1 MKQAF
6 VFVGGSVDP
15 ERITERPEEGA
26 ITIAADVGWRN
37 AERLGITPKI
47 LVGDFDSLGEP
58 NVPEGT
64 EVLQVPAEKNETDTQ
79 LAVGLAI
86 SRGAEQITVIGGLD
100 GRLDHTLSNLAILED
115 LERRSFHGV
124 ITDGKNRVRFL
135 RNNSTLIPRSGFR
148 YLAILAA
155 DPVIKG
161 VSIEGVKYPLKK
173 AMLRRDHQYAV
184 SNEIEKNCALI
195 EVRKGGAWIVESADT
210 PVSVPAKQN
219 RKG

>member
-6 VFVGGSVDP
+6 VFVGGGIDP
-15 ERITERPEEGA
+15 ARITERPDDEA
-26 ITIAADVGWRN
+26 ITVAADCGWRN
-37 AERLGITPKI
+37 AELLGITPQI

-58 NVPEGT
+58 DVPDGT

-79 LAVGLAI
+79 LAVGLAL
-86 SRGAEQITVIGGLD
+86 SRGAEQITIVGGLD

-124 ITDGKNRVRFL
+124 ITDGRNRVRFL
-135 RNNSTLIPRSGFR
+135 KNNSTLIPRSGFR

-173 AMLRRDHQYAV
+173 ATLRRDHQYAV

-195 EVRKGGAWIVESADT
+195 EVRKGGAWIVESADEPLDEKRKKT
-210 PVSVPAKQN
+210 AKI
-219 RKG
+219 

>member
-6 VFVGGSVDP
+6 VFVGGDVCP

-26 ITIAADVGWRN
+26 ITVAADVGWRN
-37 AERLGITPKI
+37 AERLGITPRI

-58 NVPEGT
+58 DVGEET

-79 LAVGLAI
+79 LAVDLAI
-86 SRGAEQITVIGGLD
+86 SRGAEHITIIGGLD

-115 LERRSFHGV
+115 LDRRGIHAV
-124 ITDGKNRVRFL
+124 ITDGRNRVRFL

-148 YLAILAA
+148 YLALIAA
-155 DPVIKG
+155 DETVKG
-161 VSIEGVKYPLKK
+161 VSIEGVKYPLKR
-173 AMLRRDHQYAV
+173 ARLHRAHQYAV

-195 EVRKGGAWIVESADT
+195 EVRKGGVWILESAEA
-210 PVSVPAKQN
+210 PLAEPPKQ
-219 RKG
+219 K